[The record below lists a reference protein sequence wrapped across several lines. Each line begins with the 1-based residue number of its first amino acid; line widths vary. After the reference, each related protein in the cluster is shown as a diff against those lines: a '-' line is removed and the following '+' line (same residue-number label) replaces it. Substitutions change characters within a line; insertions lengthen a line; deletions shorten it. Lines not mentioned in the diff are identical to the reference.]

1 MHLHR
6 LRGGLLGASVLLFVM
21 IAAAGP
27 ASADSV
33 VYLKDGNVWIAK
45 ADGSGARQFTQYAY
59 NWAWPSEDDS
69 GNVVAV
75 GGLQR
80 NNPDGSD
87 SSGSS
92 EIYRFQPDGNEI
104 GGAMPTWG
112 SYSTPACPTYG
123 PRDVRVSP
131 DGSKVAYS
139 EFICGSEG
147 TALWTPSDSTSLNFP
162 NQPVG
167 QQDFGQPAWIDSSN
181 FLVTHVGPTVTPTQV
196 QWFVHATSDG
206 DDAGTGWYEDQAD
219 GTGFQGV
226 INRQGTRMAAFNQD
240 AANWTDGHPR
250 SVKLLV
256 YSAADLATAETA
268 DWSDECSVTLDAS
281 KYPDPNTISPSFS
294 PDGTRVLWADSDG
307 VKVASVADVA
317 KDGSGNCTS
326 VAPVTLI
333 AGGSEPFYGAGN
345 VAHGAANPNQPGATP
360 AAALLAQFTVA
371 PKHPRVRHKIV
382 FDAGKSTAAKSYAW
396 SFGDGK
402 KGKGRRVKHSYRKA
416 KTYKVTLTVTDAA
429 GKHAKITHK
438 VKVRR

>member
-33 VYLKDGNVWIAK
+33 VYLKDANVWIAN

-75 GGLQR
+75 GGLAR

-92 EIYRFQPDGNEI
+92 EVYRFQPDGNEI

-112 SYSTPACPTYG
+112 SYSTPSCPTYG

-162 NQPVG
+162 NQSVG
-167 QQDFGQPAWIDSSN
+167 QQDYGQPAWIDSTH
-181 FLVTHVGPTVTPTQV
+181 FVATHVGPTFGNAG
-196 QWFVHATSDG
+196 QWFVHNVATATNARAR
-206 DDAGTGWYEDQAD
+206 AGTRTRPTAPGSRASSTARARGWP
-219 GTGFQGV
+219 
-226 INRQGTRMAAFNQD
+226 RSTRMPPTGPTRTRAA
-240 AANWTDGHPR
+240 
-250 SVKLLV
+250 
-256 YSAADLATAETA
+256 
-268 DWSDECSVTLDAS
+268 
-281 KYPDPNTISPSFS
+281 
-294 PDGTRVLWADSDG
+294 
-307 VKVASVADVA
+307 
-317 KDGSGNCTS
+317 
-326 VAPVTLI
+326 
-333 AGGSEPFYGAGN
+333 
-345 VAHGAANPNQPGATP
+345 
-360 AAALLAQFTVA
+360 
-371 PKHPRVRHKIV
+371 
-382 FDAGKSTAAKSYAW
+382 
-396 SFGDGK
+396 
-402 KGKGRRVKHSYRKA
+402 
-416 KTYKVTLTVTDAA
+416 
-429 GKHAKITHK
+429 
-438 VKVRR
+438 